1 MQLKSKILLVSLGLA
16 GALLAGYSSVDLK
29 PNGPDQY
36 AGDPFSNPQ
45 SPLSQQ
51 SIYFAFDSYTVPAE
65 AQAMI
70 EAHAQYLATHPS
82 ATVVLEGNTDERG
95 GREYNLALGQKRS
108 DSVENRLQLL
118 GVPSERMES
127 VSFGKERPRATG
139 HDEESYQ
146 QNRRVD
152 IIYRTK

>member
-16 GALLAGYSSVDLK
+16 GALLTGCSSVDLN

-70 EAHAQYLATHPS
+70 EAHAQYLAT
-82 ATVVLEGNTDERG
+82 R
-95 GREYNLALGQKRS
+95 
-108 DSVENRLQLL
+108 
-118 GVPSERMES
+118 
-127 VSFGKERPRATG
+127 
-139 HDEESYQ
+139 
-146 QNRRVD
+146 
-152 IIYRTK
+152 

>member
-16 GALLAGYSSVDLK
+16 GALLTGCSSVDLN

-45 SPLSQQ
+45 SSLSQQ

-95 GREYNLALGQKRS
+95 GREYNLALGQNAATVLKTVCSFWECPPSVWRASASVRNVLVPRVTMRS
-108 DSVENRLQLL
+108 LINKTAV
-118 GVPSERMES
+118 
-127 VSFGKERPRATG
+127 
-139 HDEESYQ
+139 
-146 QNRRVD
+146 
-152 IIYRTK
+152 